1 MTATRTRRILSIQN
15 VADGGGSEWAL
26 IRMIRQLRAEG
37 WECHVAVGGPP
48 RLAGEYAAVGAV
60 VHIVPMQRITTSGGV
75 WRWPRYL
82 AAWPVSV
89 FRLVRLARRL
99 DVGVVHT
106 NTLHSWYGWAAAA
119 ALRHPHVWH
128 AREIVVQSPLALRV
142 ERFLTRHFADKV
154 VAISQAVAGQFD
166 TERVTVV
173 YDEPDPT
180 EFRPER
186 AGRFRSR
193 VGIPDAAALV
203 GSVGRIDTW
212 KGVDI
217 LLDAVPVIRT
227 VRPDVEVLV
236 AGAPVE
242 GKEAYAQELA
252 VQADTRGVRW
262 LGARRDVAELMADLD
277 VYVMASTE
285 PEPFGLGLV
294 EALASGTP
302 AVATDAGGP
311 IEILAPLP
319 DTAGRLVP
327 MGDAWELAEAVVAL
341 LPSSSDAE
349 TRAARHPLRLAEPAR
364 FGELFASVV
373 EDRAGRRGRR
383 RAPPSGVPGR
393 DGSPR

>member
-48 RLAGEYAAVGAV
+48 RLAGEYAAAGAV
-60 VHIVPMQRITTSGGV
+60 VHVVAMKRITTSGGFG
-75 WRWPRYL
+75 RWPRYL

-89 FRLVRLARRL
+89 ARLVRLARRL
-99 DVGVVHT
+99 DVDVIHT

-119 ALRHPHVWH
+119 VIGRPHVWH
-128 AREIVVQSPLALRV
+128 AREIVVQSALALGV
-142 ERFLTRHFADKV
+142 ERFLTRHFAARV
-154 VAISQAVAGQFD
+154 VAISQAVAGQFAGG
-166 TERVTVV
+166 RVTVLF
-173 YDEPDPT
+173 DEPDPS
-180 EFRPER
+180 EFHPDL

-193 VGIPDAAALV
+193 VGIPDRAPLV

-212 KGVDI
+212 KGVDV
-217 LLDAVPVIRT
+217 LLDAVPALRAG
-227 VRPDVEVLV
+227 RPDVEVLI
-236 AGAPVE
+236 AGPPVE
-242 GKEAYAQELA
+242 GKEAYARELA
-252 VQADTRGVRW
+252 ARAAGLGVRW
-262 LGARRDVAELMADLD
+262 VGPRRDVPELLADLD

-294 EALASGTP
+294 EALASGVP

-319 DTAGRLVP
+319 AACARRVP
-327 MGDAWELAEAVVAL
+327 MGDPPALAEAVLAL
-341 LPSSSDAE
+341 LPSSTDAAV
-349 TRAARHPLRLAEPAR
+349 RAARRPLRRAEPGR

-373 EDRAGRRGRR
+373 AERKGRRPSGAIRR
-383 RAPPSGVPGR
+383 RV
-393 DGSPR
+393 